1 MSGHCRWVLGSFCR
15 KWPEVRGGTGCPCHE
30 AEGLAGGGGW
40 PTLCLERVSTPWVC
54 AEWKKRACLAQS
66 GSEELVLSRV
76 LDPRQTPRCH
86 GPLCSDLGARGL

>member
-40 PTLCLERVSTPWVC
+40 PALCLERVSTPLGL
-54 AEWKKRACLAQS
+54 R
-66 GSEELVLSRV
+66 GMEEAGL
-76 LDPRQTPRCH
+76 
-86 GPLCSDLGARGL
+86 LGTVWE